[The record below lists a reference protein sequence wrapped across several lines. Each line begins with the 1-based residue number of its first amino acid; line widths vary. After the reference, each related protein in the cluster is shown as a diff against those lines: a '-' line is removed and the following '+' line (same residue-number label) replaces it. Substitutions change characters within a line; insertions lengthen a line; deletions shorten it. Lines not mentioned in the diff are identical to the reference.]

1 MADVLPTNEARAR
14 LNQIAAAF
22 DRAGMT
28 AEPVVFGS
36 HRRPQ
41 AVIVPWQLWREL
53 APMIEDAHDLATART
68 RLEEAGT
75 QRVAHSDVLAALDQ
89 ARAGADG

>member
-1 MADVLPTNEARAR
+1 MAEVLPTNEARAR
-14 LNQIAAAF
+14 LNQVAAF
-22 DRAGMT
+22 DRAGTT

-53 APMIEDAHDLATART
+53 APVLEDALDLATART

-75 QRVAHSDVLAALDQ
+75 QRVDHAEALAALEE
-89 ARAGADG
+89 ARADTAG

>member
-1 MADVLPTNEARAR
+1 MVDVLPTNEARAR

-22 DRAGMT
+22 DRAGTT

-41 AVIVPWQLWREL
+41 AVIVPWELWREL
-53 APMIEDAHDLATART
+53 APVLEDALDLATART
-68 RLEEAGT
+68 RLEDAGPR
-75 QRVAHSDVLAALDQ
+75 RVEHSDVLAALDEE
-89 ARAGADG
+89 RAGGGG